1 MKLKKKILVT
11 LFIFSVLF
19 VAQNRL
25 RSNFS
30 SSELNN
36 RSAEFFES
44 AYQQGCIQNPHAIVP
59 CEWYTNDAAMPPMFA
74 GMIDG
79 AYISG
84 ENIVVLAQLSYM
96 YFNDTKTNNEV
107 NQAFAYLWQNRQ
119 EILPQLRKAAKE
131 KGIELS
137 AEKGADIAEYE
148 YGKLL
153 FEVGSMFFGV
163 GELSA
168 SVKNVKFVQ
177 QAFETIGKNTRLAK
191 LASIKVKCKPC
202 AKIFANRSKLR
213 DEFLVH
219 HLDETKRLLN
229 YEWKASGKT
238 WDEFIKDY
246 DAHHVIPVNMLEESK
261 LIQLYYENGGKL
273 NFNSLDNGMIL
284 KKVALGGEHA
294 YHPAYNRS
302 VLVRLNEIELKAKIL
317 DSSIKMKFIEKEIVS
332 LIEQLKI
339 TIFEKSVKKGKK
351 INELFI

>member
-1 MKLKKKILVT
+1 MKLKKKILIT

-44 AYQQGCIQNPHAIVP
+44 AYQQGCVQNPHAVVP
-59 CEWYTNDAAMPPMFA
+59 CEWYTNDVAMPPMFA

-96 YFNDTKTNNEV
+96 YFNDSKTNNEV

-168 SVKNVKFVQ
+168 SVKNIKFVQ
-177 QAFETIGKNTRLAK
+177 QAFETIGKNSRLAK

-219 HLDETKRLLN
+219 NLDETKRLLSN
-229 YEWKASGKT
+229 DWKASGKT
-238 WDEFIKDY
+238 WDDFIKDY
-246 DAHHVIPVNMLEESK
+246 DAHHVIPVEMLEKSEG
-261 LIQLYYENGGKL
+261 LFFYYNNGGKF
-273 NFNSLDNGMIL
+273 NFNGIQNGLIL
-284 KKVALGGEHA
+284 KKVQNGGQHA
-294 YHPAYNRS
+294 FHPKYNTEMEKK
-302 VLVRLNEIELKAKIL
+302 LQIIYEEIRISNDVDYLKVKRFE
-317 DSSIKMKFIEKEIVS
+317 KKFVE
-332 LIEQLKI
+332 LIENTKQE
-339 TIFEKSVKKGKK
+339 IFKSDKKVNL
-351 INELFI
+351 IY